1 MLKNI
6 FLVAF
11 ISVLFIQCDEEK
23 NSFSRSF
30 HNINQEH
37 KDLQNKYR
45 QRAIDT
51 SAQRRYN
58 MDDISAYNR

>member
-23 NSFSRSF
+23 NSF
-30 HNINQEH
+30 
-37 KDLQNKYR
+37 L
-45 QRAIDT
+45 
-51 SAQRRYN
+51 
-58 MDDISAYNR
+58 ISNTAVGKLVRPSLMFYPFFIRIKV